1 MTEARIGLSI
11 VTTMKAVG
19 YPECE
24 DLTAHPLARFSK
36 RCDGGAAY
44 VGQTSDSE
52 SCAQPV
58 VGRCALRLKPRSQ
71 IHPLPLPGQ
80 PSPVVLHTEAS
91 PQAPERGQTF
101 ELEITPVLQR
111 RSFQLRMIGGY
122 TVVLE
127 RRRRTRPYESRPRT
141 RNAVPT
147 LSCGQPA
154 QNHPKL
160 RRCPAR
166 EWKNR
171 VPSTRT
177 LVGDGWPVFPTC
189 HMSTAEGISA
199 NVPVAVARRS

>member
-101 ELEITPVLQR
+101 EPEITPVLNR
-111 RSFQLRMIGGY
+111 RSFHLRTIGAIPSFWNGGD
-122 TVVLE
+122 E
-127 RRRRTRPYESRPRT
+127 RGPM
-141 RNAVPT
+141 NAARVHRMRF
-147 LSCGQPA
+147 LLYAAG
-154 QNHPKL
+154 HL
-160 RRCPAR
+160 R
-166 EWKNR
+166 ETTSN
-171 VPSTRT
+171 
-177 LVGDGWPVFPTC
+177 
-189 HMSTAEGISA
+189 
-199 NVPVAVARRS
+199 